1 MRLEGIPIDGGL
13 ENADLLRMLQQ
24 RAWGR
29 LRTVLHASA
38 LVLTG
43 ATLAAL
49 ATRSTGL
56 LWIYAAFALPLATA
70 LVLDFGGRKREASA
84 VVALGYWMASTA
96 AVFLL
101 GGVRSPGSFA
111 YLPIV
116 VIAGLFWSWRAAT
129 VLAAASLAAVSL
141 AALLEGL
148 GALPFP
154 VQHTTA
160 GLLLQSFAGS
170 LAMTA
175 VLVGVTVYTLHEALE
190 EGRRQAA
197 RTEEP
202 LLQVPRVL
210 AVLDRLGVVRAVGP
224 TMRERTGYERGELI
238 GKHISSL
245 ELFGQNGQAVADDL
259 RLLVGHDGEETRK
272 VSLRCKD
279 GAMALGVARLHM
291 VTLANGG
298 TAHRVVLYEST
309 NGHDAEA
316 RPNELDPR
324 GEKSAKAARVLDLG
338 NELATLSPMLSRMAG
353 DELSLA
359 IRIHGE
365 PCFVR
370 MDKLSL
376 KKIATNLIVNAR
388 STTSPGGEI
397 VVELARA
404 FSPGL
409 HSPSHTSAIELSVT
423 GSGIDPDFATP
434 QQLLAAGSTT
444 NDAFNA
450 GLSLTT
456 VSYLVSRLGG
466 SVQVDRAAYGIGP
479 TVRVL
484 LPEAPSSDVISP
496 LVNPPC

>member
-1 MRLEGIPIDGGL
+1 MRLDGIPIDGGL
-13 ENADLLRMLQQ
+13 ENADLLRALQQ

-38 LVLTG
+38 LVLAG

-49 ATRSTGL
+49 ATRSAAL

-70 LVLDFGGRKREASA
+70 LALDFGGRKREASA
-84 VVALGYWMASTA
+84 VVSLGYWVAATA

-116 VIAGLFWSWRAAT
+116 ITAGVFWSWRAAT
-129 VLAAASLAAVSL
+129 VLAAASLAAVSV

-154 VQHTTA
+154 VQPATA

-175 VLVGVTVYTLHEALE
+175 VLVGVTVYTLHEALD

-197 RTEEP
+197 RTEEL
-202 LLQVPRVL
+202 LLQVPHVL

-224 TMRERTGYERGELI
+224 AMHERTGYEHQELI
-238 GKHISSL
+238 GQHISRL
-245 ELFGQNGQAVADDL
+245 ELFGQDRQAVADDL
-259 RLLVGHDGEETRK
+259 RLLAGRDGEAKRK
-272 VSLRCKD
+272 VPLRCKD
-279 GAMALGVARLHM
+279 GALALGEARVHTVALD
-291 VTLANGG
+291 NGG
-298 TAHRVVLYEST
+298 TASRIVLYESDD
-309 NGHDAEA
+309 GHRTESRRD
-316 RPNELDPR
+316 ELDLR
-324 GEKSAKAARVLDLG
+324 GEKSAKAAPVLDLG
-338 NELATLSPMLSRMAG
+338 SELATLSPMLSRMAG

-397 VVELARA
+397 VVELAHS
-404 FSPGL
+404 FSPGA
-409 HSPSHTSAIELSVT
+409 HYPTPRAIELSVT

-434 QQLLAAGSTT
+434 QQLLEAGGTT
-444 NDAFNA
+444 NDAINT

-466 SVQVDRAAYGIGP
+466 TVQVDRAAYGIGP

-484 LPEAPSSDVISP
+484 LPEASSSDVTAS
-496 LVNPPC
+496 